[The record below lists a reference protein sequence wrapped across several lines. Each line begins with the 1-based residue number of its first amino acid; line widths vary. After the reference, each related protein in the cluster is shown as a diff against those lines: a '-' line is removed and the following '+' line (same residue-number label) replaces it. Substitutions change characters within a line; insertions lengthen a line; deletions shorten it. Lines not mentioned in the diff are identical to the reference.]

1 MLKYFIC
8 STFLGSWVRVK
19 WVTNVEG
26 GRGDK
31 RLKMG
36 MQRRGGDGIVV
47 QLSSLHWPQI
57 NTYAMHKILVTT
69 GYWNDNA
76 DNCLNVLQPSAREM
90 IKMTSRGRAGWGK
103 WVQKMMKI
111 YVCYVCAHTEW
122 PMDPMIRCNAK
133 LCGSFHKRE
142 SWSTSGREHDDDKTE
157 WPKRSKT
164 ESEPQLEPE
173 PAIPE
178 KKWEKGKGGK
188 HAAAKTVSNEIPM
201 KTREPLDYEFVCMQT
216 GVNFY

>member
-26 GRGDK
+26 GRRGDK

-36 MQRRGGDGIVV
+36 MQRRGEDGIVV

-90 IKMTSRGRAGWGK
+90 IKMTSKGNGLGEVGAEDDEDICLLCVRAYWMTNGSN
-103 WVQKMMKI
+103 
-111 YVCYVCAHTEW
+111 
-122 PMDPMIRCNAK
+122 DPMQCKTLRFISSTTELVNV
-133 LCGSFHKRE
+133 GSRAR
-142 SWSTSGREHDDDKTE
+142 WWQDRMTKTE
-157 WPKRSKT
+157 QNRKRT
-164 ESEPQLEPE
+164 TGRT
-173 PAIPE
+173 
-178 KKWEKGKGGK
+178 W
-188 HAAAKTVSNEIPM
+188 TSN
-201 KTREPLDYEFVCMQT
+201 TREEVGEGEGGENTPQPKQFPTKFLWKLVSLLITSLFVCKLE
-216 GVNFY
+216 

>member
-1 MLKYFIC
+1 MSHKC
-8 STFLGSWVRVK
+8 RGRKKRWQE
-19 WVTNVEG
+19 VED
-26 GRGDK
+26 GDAK
-31 RLKMG
+31 EG
-36 MQRRGGDGIVV
+36 RGGDGIVV

-90 IKMTSRGRAGWGK
+90 IKMTSRGSGMGRRAGRRWWRYMFVMCARILNDQWIQWSDAMQNSAVHFINERAGQRRVESTMMTRPNDQNGAK
-103 WVQKMMKI
+103 QK
-111 YVCYVCAHTEW
+111 ANHSSNLNQQQQ
-122 PMDPMIRCNAK
+122 R
-133 LCGSFHKRE
+133 
-142 SWSTSGREHDDDKTE
+142 
-157 WPKRSKT
+157 RS
-164 ESEPQLEPE
+164 ERR
-173 PAIPE
+173 
-178 KKWEKGKGGK
+178 GMGGK